1 MSTTIGPS
9 AQFKLHHLARNHI
22 EPCNLCD
29 ISKLCKHKVIY
40 RMFTPAPTQTIDI
53 LLIGEAP
60 GQVEYAEKEPFIGP
74 AGMTL
79 QDIINEAI
87 PPIFSYCII
96 NSVMCT
102 PFEDEYRYNIRM
114 PSLSEVKECSAHLTR
129 IAKTLKPKYVILLGK
144 IAEKAFK
151 YINCPLPIP
160 LAVKHPSAIM
170 QSKTT
175 YEYDNAVLKIKE
187 YLSAES

>member
-1 MSTTIGPS
+1 
-9 AQFKLHHLARNHI
+9 
-22 EPCNLCD
+22 
-29 ISKLCKHKVIY
+29 
-40 RMFTPAPTQTIDI
+40 MFTPAPTQTIDI

-170 QSKTT
+170 QSRTT